1 MWHTGSINLDTRDYS
16 TEQQSRCNLEAKHKL
31 KGKKT
36 ISILDIE
43 KKGYLSKTDVQTFYV
58 CSKNKITK
66 EHAK

>member
-1 MWHTGSINLDTRDYS
+1 MRDKCDTLVVQIWTRG
-16 TEQQSRCNLEAKHKL
+16 TKAKHKL